1 MSKFTRTLKL
11 FPRMFWFSNL
21 IELLER
27 WAWYGVYNGFALYLT
42 LSKESGAL
50 GFSQVEK
57 GAIIGTGSML
67 LYFLPLITGSIAD
80 RIGFRKVL
88 LISFGA
94 YLAGYFM
101 VGYFDSYPMVF
112 AAYIFLAFAGAMFKP
127 VISGTI
133 AKITTEETSSV
144 GFGIFYM
151 MVNIGGFIGPFI
163 AGFLY
168 KASWNYVFAM
178 SMGAIAINYVFVLFA
193 YKEPGRQQSENTF
206 LGNIIIAF
214 KNIWATLVDWK
225 YVLFLVIMSIYWAA
239 YNQLFYSF
247 PIFIDSWVDL
257 DRLSLFFH
265 LKPGTITAL
274 TVTSFDSFFI
284 IAFQLFVS
292 YVTMKIKPLT
302 SIMSGTAVIGI
313 GLLLMFTTF
322 NPWIVIFGILVFGVG
337 EMASSPKCQEYIG
350 RIAPP
355 DKKALYMGTYFL
367 PIGFGHMLAGWISGK
382 PFEVLADKYYLLQ
395 KAVAAKGFDI
405 QPVSDTFTQTQYF
418 EKAQQLFGMDSAQL
432 NNYLWTTYHPSNVW
446 ILYTGMAI
454 GAAVLLFAYDR
465 IILRGN
471 EFRHKSA
478 DSIE

>member
-1 MSKFTRTLKL
+1 
-11 FPRMFWFSNL
+11 MFWYSNI
-21 IELLER
+21 IELFER
-27 WAWYGVYNGFALYLT
+27 WAWYGFYMAFALYLT

-67 LYFLPLITGSIAD
+67 LYFLPLLTGAIAD

-88 LISFGA
+88 LISFAA

-101 VGYFDSYPMVF
+101 VGYFSSYPMVF

-127 VISGTI
+127 VISGTV
-133 AKITTEETSSV
+133 AKITTAETASV

-151 MVNIGGFIGPFI
+151 MVNVGGFIGPFI

-178 SMGAIAINYVFVLFA
+178 SMGAIAINYIFVLFA
-193 YKEPGRQQSENTF
+193 YKEPGRQPSEKGF
-206 LGNIIIAF
+206 LDNISIAF
-214 KNIWATLVDWK
+214 KNIWITLVDWK

-239 YNQLFYSF
+239 YNQLYYSF
-247 PIFIDSWVDL
+247 PVFIDAWVDL
-257 DRLSLFFH
+257 DRLSAFFH
-265 LKPGTITAL
+265 LKPGTITAV
-274 TVTSFDSFFI
+274 TVSSFDSFFI
-284 IAFQLFVS
+284 ILFQLYIS
-292 YVTMKIKPLT
+292 YITMKIKPLT
-302 SIMSGTAVIGI
+302 SIMSGTAVIGL

-322 NPWIVIFGILVFGVG
+322 NPWIVIFGILIFGIG

-367 PIGFGHMLAGWISGK
+367 PVGFGHLIAGWISGK
-382 PFEVLADKYYLLQ
+382 PYEVIADKYFLLQ
-395 KAVAAKGFDI
+395 KAVAAKGFNI

-418 EKAQQLFGMDSAQL
+418 EKAQQLFGMNSATL
-432 NNYLWTTYHPSNVW
+432 DHYLWNTYHPSNVW
-446 ILYTGMAI
+446 MLYSGMAV

-465 IILRGN
+465 FIIAGKELDHSN
-471 EFRHKSA
+471 SVNKK
-478 DSIE
+478 

>member
-1 MSKFTRTLKL
+1 
-11 FPRMFWFSNL
+11 MFWYSNL
-21 IELLER
+21 IELFER
-27 WAWYGVYNGFALYLT
+27 WAWYGFYMAFALYLT

-67 LYFLPLITGSIAD
+67 LYFLPLITGALAD
-80 RIGFRKVL
+80 RLGFRKVL
-88 LISFGA
+88 LISFAA

-133 AKITTEETSSV
+133 AKITTEETASV

-168 KASWNYVFAM
+168 KANWNYVFAM
-178 SMGAIAINYVFVLFA
+178 SMGAIAINYIFVLFA
-193 YKEPGRQQSENTF
+193 YKEPGRQPSEKSF
-206 LGNIIIAF
+206 LENISLAF
-214 KNIWATLVDWK
+214 KNIWITLMDWK

-239 YNQLFYSF
+239 YNQLYYSF
-247 PIFIDSWVDL
+247 PVFIDAWVDL
-257 DRLSLFFH
+257 DRLSAFFH
-265 LKPGTITAL
+265 LKPGTITAV
-274 TVTSFDSFFI
+274 TVSSIDSFFI
-284 IAFQLFVS
+284 IVFQLYIS
-292 YVTMKIKPLT
+292 YITMKIKPLT

-382 PFEVLADKYYLLQ
+382 PYEIIADKYYLLQ

-418 EKAQQLFGMDSAQL
+418 EKAQQLFGMDSSQL
-432 NNYLWTTYHPSNVW
+432 NNYLWTIYHPSSVW
-446 ILYTGMAI
+446 IIFTGMAI

-465 IILRGN
+465 IILGGN

-478 DSIE
+478 DAIE